1 MRNIVSNISRL
12 VCVPPGSCGDPS
24 YLAVLQQLPCQV
36 IQDSDASFWWD
47 QTMWLRTTRNA
58 GRREE
63 TSAATTSQSLTEK
76 ISTWSEGDDIGAQ
89 LWSWLWWW
97 SWLWQLNLSFSE
109 TNHFT
114 VKTQHTANQKK
125 YLFAYEHEVDNHNA
139 KVIMVMVLMTN
150 QPNWKQ
156 AMLPVHKL
164 RHPAGQRLQHHW
176 RPPGWGATRKML
188 LVMIMLE
195 TMKNDNDDVVSI
207 KIYKATSFKAW
218 GVRQLLGD
226 GGRRREP
233 VQVLAQHHHGGGSVE
248 LHLRG
253 HRAGYPAPRTDRG
266 GSVLPHYCP
275 TFKGLFS
282 DTPWHPPYLT
292 LPTILCS
299 QTLATLV
306 MKRKSEALPSFSSI
320 PSPSTFFNET
330 PKPEW

>member
-1 MRNIVSNISRL
+1 MGKLPSKKKLGQFRS
-12 VCVPPGSCGDPS
+12 PGAEIWLFKKKNMDRSID
-24 YLAVLQQLPCQV
+24 LAVQ
-36 IQDSDASFWWD
+36 
-47 QTMWLRTTRNA
+47 
-58 GRREE
+58 
-63 TSAATTSQSLTEK
+63 
-76 ISTWSEGDDIGAQ
+76 
-89 LWSWLWWW
+89 
-97 SWLWQLNLSFSE
+97 
-109 TNHFT
+109 
-114 VKTQHTANQKK
+114 
-125 YLFAYEHEVDNHNA
+125 HNA

-233 VQVLAQHHHGGGSVE
+233 VQVLAQHHHGGGSLG

-253 HRAGYPAPRTDRG
+253 HPVGYVAARTDRS
-266 GSVLPHYCP
+266 GSVPPHYCP
-275 TFKGLFS
+275 SFKGLFS
-282 DTPWHPPYLT
+282 DLPWHPPCLT
-292 LPTILCS
+292 LPTIICS
-299 QTLATLV
+299 QSLGTLV
-306 MKRKSEALPSFSSI
+306 MKRKSERGHLSV
-320 PSPSTFFNET
+320 TLLLL
-330 PKPEW
+330 